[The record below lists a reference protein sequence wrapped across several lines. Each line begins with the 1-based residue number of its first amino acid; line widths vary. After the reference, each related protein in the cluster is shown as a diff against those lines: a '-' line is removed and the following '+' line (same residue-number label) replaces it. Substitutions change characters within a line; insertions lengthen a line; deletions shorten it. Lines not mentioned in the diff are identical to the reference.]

1 MATLMSQHKP
11 GDGQMD
17 SMATLMRRRRLRG
30 LVIHHRRHP
39 SKHARRLVLR
49 TQRWTDTR
57 VRGVCR
63 WCEDPAATIDLT
75 WHRYCLDAYRVASGQ
90 HPAELQRTMCEV
102 CAGPSDELDHKL
114 AINVA
119 RALGSEALRR
129 AFVQENLR
137 WLCHIRKTRFDRL
150 LARYL
155 RVCGLDW
162 HGALRALAVNHEWAS
177 EFLRPF
183 GIEFDRKNAAR
194 PDFKTAV

>member
-1 MATLMSQHKP
+1 
-11 GDGQMD
+11 MD

-30 LVIHHRRHP
+30 LVSHHRRHP

-63 WCEDPAATIDLT
+63 WCGDPAATIDLT

-119 RALGSEALRR
+119 RALGPEALRR

-137 WLCHIRKTRFDRL
+137 WLCRGVSPVKDTLRPAAGPLPEGLPDG
-150 LARYL
+150 LASCAQSLGVRQP
-155 RVCGLDW
+155 V
-162 HGALRALAVNHEWAS
+162 AV
-177 EFLRPF
+177 FLGPF
-183 GIEFDRKNAAR
+183 GIESDRKNAAR
-194 PDFKTAV
+194 PGFPSAA